1 MFVMYEK
8 DAMRLPVKVW
18 LEDKKDL
25 EETCRE
31 QAYHLAQ
38 LPFLHKWVNLMPDT
52 HAGMGMPI
60 GGVIAAEGVIIP
72 NAVGVDIGC
81 GCIYGNQYSV
91 RGHSG
96 DPDRERNA
104 DPGGD
109 R

>member
-60 GGVIAAEGVIIP
+60 GGVIAAEGVIILMQWVWILAAGWHIRKP
-72 NAVGVDIGC
+72 IF
-81 GCIYGNQYSV
+81 
-91 RGHSG
+91 R
-96 DPDRERNA
+96 
-104 DPGGD
+104 
-109 R
+109 

>member
-38 LPFLHKWVNLMPDT
+38 LPFLHK
-52 HAGMGMPI
+52 
-60 GGVIAAEGVIIP
+60 
-72 NAVGVDIGC
+72 
-81 GCIYGNQYSV
+81 
-91 RGHSG
+91 
-96 DPDRERNA
+96 
-104 DPGGD
+104 
-109 R
+109 

>member
-38 LPFLHKWVNLMPDT
+38 LPFLHKWEV
-52 HAGMGMPI
+52 
-60 GGVIAAEGVIIP
+60 GGQ
-72 NAVGVDIGC
+72 AVLGR
-81 GCIYGNQYSV
+81 Q
-91 RGHSG
+91 
-96 DPDRERNA
+96 A
-104 DPGGD
+104 
-109 R
+109 